1 VQRQSENGRLETGDT
16 TIAAR
21 LNRLPPTRTHVQ
33 ATIITGIGSF
43 FDLFD
48 IFLAGVL
55 ATVLTRQFA
64 LDRVWLPAAL
74 SSAFVGMFIGAIVLG
89 WLADRVGR
97 RTAFLLNLAI
107 YSVFTLAG
115 AFSVTAPMLIASRFL
130 AGIGIGAELTLVDAY
145 LSELLPASHR
155 GRYTAWAYTIGF
167 LGVPAAG
174 LLGRLLVPLEPFG
187 IEGWRWLFVAG
198 SLGAV
203 IVWFVRRRLPE
214 SPRWLES
221 VGRIAEADAIVRA
234 LESEVPPGGSPP
246 TPNRPTTTRV
256 GTAVE
261 GPRTTGSPGRA
272 GLALQTRR
280 SPWILFS
287 GQYRSRTVMLGVFH
301 IFQTVGYYGFGTLVP
316 LVLASKGYSIATS
329 LTFVTL
335 TFIGY
340 PIGSALSLPI
350 IERVDRRW
358 LIVGSAFLM
367 SVLGI
372 GMGYATSPAAIV
384 AFGFLYTAVSNVFS
398 NALHVFQVEIF
409 PTSVRATAA
418 GVCYGLSRLS
428 SAAMPFVLLPVLER
442 WGAGP
447 MFVVVAGALWIVM
460 LDIALF
466 APATTGRSLEEVN
479 ASV

>member
-1 VQRQSENGRLETGDT
+1 MKTFKEPENDGSVETGGGAG
-16 TIAAR
+16 IAAR

-33 ATIITGIGSF
+33 ATIIAGIGSF

-55 ATVLTRQFA
+55 GTVLTQQFS
-64 LDRVWLPAAL
+64 LDRLWLPAAL

-89 WLADRVGR
+89 RLADRVGR
-97 RTAFLLNLAI
+97 RTAFLLNLGI
-107 YSVFTLAG
+107 YSAFTLAG
-115 AFSVTAPMLIASRFL
+115 AFSVNAPMLIVSRFL

-145 LSELLPASHR
+145 LSELLPARLR
-155 GRYTAWAYTIGF
+155 GRYTAWAYTLGF

-174 LLGRLLVPLEPFG
+174 LLGRILVPLEPFG

-221 VGRIAEADAIVRA
+221 VGRIAEADAIVREM
-234 LESEVPPGGSPP
+234 ESESAPGGPLL
-246 TPNRPTTTRV
+246 TPKTQETP
-256 GTAVE
+256 AA
-261 GPRTTGSPGRA
+261 GSPTRA
-272 GLALQTRR
+272 GLVLETRQ
-280 SPWILFS
+280 SPWILL
-287 GQYRSRTVMLGVFH
+287 GGEYRSRAIMLGVFH

-316 LVLASKGYSIATS
+316 LVLASKGYSIVTS

-350 IERVDRRW
+350 IERVDRKW
-358 LIVGSAFLM
+358 LIVSSAFLM
-367 SVLGI
+367 SGLGI
-372 GMGYATSPAAIV
+372 CMGYATSPAAIV

-418 GVCYGLSRLS
+418 GICYGLSRLS

-479 ASV
+479 VYTEAHPN